1 MEEEESEAEILP
13 LGKGTDHSLLELLVE
28 VCLRNHYICFSC
40 NDVATA
46 SVEPKTECSGKRD
59 TAPF

>member
-1 MEEEESEAEILP
+1 MEEDKSEAEILH
-13 LGKGTDHSLLELLVE
+13 LGTDHSLLELLVE